1 MSMARITTMSMITT
15 TLISTITT
23 MLTSMITT
31 TLMSTAT
38 VILITSTYTRTWAA
52 VRSMGRASI
61 TTISTSRWLGPSWSA
76 VRAKES
82 SCSSTRPA
90 VSLET

>member
-1 MSMARITTMSMITT
+1 MSMVRTMTMSMITT
-15 TLISTITT
+15 TLISMITT
-23 MLTSMITT
+23 TLTSKITT

-38 VILITSTYTRTWAA
+38 VILITSTCTRTWVA

-61 TTISTSRWLGPSWSA
+61 TISTSHWLGPSWSA
-76 VRAKES
+76 ARARES

-90 VSLET
+90 VSLGT